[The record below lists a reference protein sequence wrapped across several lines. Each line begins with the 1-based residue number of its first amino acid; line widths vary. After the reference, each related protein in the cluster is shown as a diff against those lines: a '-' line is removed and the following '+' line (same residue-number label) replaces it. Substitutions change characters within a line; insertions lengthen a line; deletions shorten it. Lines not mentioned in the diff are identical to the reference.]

1 MTVPAAEVSVR
12 RVGQL
17 PGAFQLYQGHV
28 GDALRRGLSVGCD
41 GLHDMLRFHM
51 GWGDARGRRVEGRAG
66 KGLRPTLCLIACDAT
81 GGDVRQA
88 MPAAVA
94 LEYVHN
100 FSLIHDDIQDRD
112 ETRHG
117 RPTLYWQW
125 GMPRAL
131 VAGNFLRSIAD
142 RTVQELV
149 ESGLGERLALDV
161 AGALTSA
168 YLEMIEGQ
176 YMDLEFEGRRDITVQ
191 QYLDMISKKTGAL
204 IRCSVDLGAMVGSR
218 DDEMRSAF
226 HEFGRALGFLF
237 QIRDDVLGVWGETE
251 QTGKPVY
258 ADIRRKKN
266 SFPVMHAMAFS
277 IDGDAKTLQ
286 DIYRQS
292 DDEISDED
300 LATVLEILG
309 RADTR
314 RSAQEVAEGF
324 RDQAMEAIASV
335 ELSPETRDGLE
346 ELTDFLLVR
355 DH

>member
-1 MTVPAAEVSVR
+1 MSVR
-12 RVGQL
+12 RAGQL
-17 PGAFQLYQGHV
+17 PGAFQQYQDHI
-28 GDALRRGLSVGCD
+28 GDALRRGLSVGCA
-41 GLHDMLRFHM
+41 GLYDMLRFHM
-51 GWGDARGRRVEGRAG
+51 GWGDVRGRRVEGRGG

-81 GGDVRQA
+81 GGDVGQA
-88 MPAAVA
+88 TPAAVA

-131 VAGNFLRSIAD
+131 VAGNFLRAIAD
-142 RTVQELV
+142 KTVQELV
-149 ESGLGERLALDV
+149 DSGLEERVALDA
-161 AGALTSA
+161 AGALTRA

-176 YMDLEFEGRRDITVQ
+176 YMDLEFEGRRDITVH
-191 QYLDMISKKTGAL
+191 QYLEMISKKTGAL
-204 IRCSVDLGAMVGSR
+204 IRCSVDLGAMIGSH
-218 DDEMRSAF
+218 DEETRSAF

-251 QTGKPVY
+251 QTGKPIH

-277 IDGDAKTLQ
+277 RDGDARTLQ
-286 DIYRQS
+286 DIYGQPGN
-292 DDEISDED
+292 EISEGDV
-300 LATVLEILG
+300 AAVLEILG
-309 RADTR
+309 NTGTR
-314 RSAQEVAEGF
+314 RSAQEVAAEF
-324 RDQAMEAIASV
+324 RDQAVEAISSV

-346 ELTDFLLVR
+346 ELADFLLVR

>member
-1 MTVPAAEVSVR
+1 
-12 RVGQL
+12 
-17 PGAFQLYQGHV
+17 
-28 GDALRRGLSVGCD
+28 
-41 GLHDMLRFHM
+41 M
-51 GWGDARGRRVEGRAG
+51 GWGDARGNRVAGRSG

-142 RTVQELV
+142 RTVQDLV
-149 ESGLGERLALDV
+149 DLGLAERLALDV
-161 AGALTSA
+161 AGALTKA

-176 YMDLEFEGRRDITVQ
+176 YMDLEFEGRRDVTVQ
-191 QYLDMISKKTGAL
+191 QYLEMISKKTGAL
-204 IRCSVDLGAMVGSR
+204 IRCSVDLGAMIGSHDPQTR
-218 DDEMRSAF
+218 TAF

-251 QTGKPVY
+251 QTGKPVH

-266 SFPVMHAMAFS
+266 SFPVMHAMAS
-277 IDGDAKTLQ
+277 SKQGDARTLQ
-286 DIYRQS
+286 EIYGQT
-292 DDEISDED
+292 DKEISDGD
-300 LATVLEILG
+300 VTTVLEILG
-309 RADTR
+309 RADTH
-314 RSAQEVAEGF
+314 RSAQEVAADF
-324 RDQAMEAIASV
+324 KDQAVEAIASV
-335 ELSPETRDGLE
+335 ELSPETREGLE
-346 ELTDFLLVR
+346 ELADFLLIR

>member
-1 MTVPAAEVSVR
+1 MTVPAAEMSVR

-17 PGAFQLYQGHV
+17 PGAFQLYQDHIGA
-28 GDALRRGLSVGCD
+28 ALRRGLSVGCD
-41 GLHDMLRFHM
+41 GLCDMLRFHM
-51 GWGDARGRRVEGRAG
+51 GWGDVRGRRVEERGG
-66 KGLRPTLCLIACDAT
+66 KGLRPSLCLIACDAT
-81 GGDVRQA
+81 GGDVLQA

-131 VAGNFLRSIAD
+131 VAGNFLRAIAD
-142 RTVQELV
+142 RAVQGLAD
-149 ESGLGERLALDV
+149 SGLGERLALDV

-176 YMDLEFEGRRDITVQ
+176 YMDLQFEGRRDVTVH
-191 QYLDMISKKTGAL
+191 QYLEMISKKTGAL
-204 IRCSVDLGAMVGSR
+204 LRCSVDLGAMIGTCDQQTR
-218 DDEMRSAF
+218 AAF

-266 SFPVMHAMAFS
+266 SFPVMHAMAS
-277 IDGDAKTLQ
+277 SQNGDARTLQ
-286 DIYRQS
+286 AIYGQP
-292 DDEISDED
+292 DNEISERDV
-300 LATVLEILG
+300 ATVLEILG
-309 RADTR
+309 RTDTR
-314 RSAQEVAEGF
+314 RSAQDVATGY
-324 RDQAMEAIASV
+324 RDQAVEAIAAV
-335 ELSPETRDGLE
+335 EISREARDGLE
-346 ELTDFLLVR
+346 ELADFLLVR